1 MKNRIYRPIGR
12 FFYWPILIALA
23 VLWSA
28 GSSMAAGPAKTTVQ
42 EMKAHMAW
50 LVGNGNEGK
59 MQELEQR
66 IKRQEISL
74 YRLGGVGA
82 AVGGAPTIV
91 HLALDY
97 LKVVHR

>member
-1 MKNRIYRPIGR
+1 MKVHI
-12 FFYWPILIALA
+12 
-23 VLWSA
+23 
-28 GSSMAAGPAKTTVQ
+28 
-42 EMKAHMAW
+42 AW

-82 AVGGAPTIV
+82 AVGGALTIV

>member
-1 MKNRIYRPIGR
+1 MTQFEEKV
-12 FFYWPILIALA
+12 LTDLA
-23 VLWSA
+23 ELR
-28 GSSMAAGPAKTTVQ
+28 
-42 EMKAHMAW
+42 AHMAW

-74 YRLGGVGA
+74 YRLGGMGA
-82 AVGGAPTIV
+82 ALGGALTIV

>member
-1 MKNRIYRPIGR
+1 MTQFEERV
-12 FFYWPILIALA
+12 LTDLA
-23 VLWSA
+23 EL
-28 GSSMAAGPAKTTVQ
+28 
-42 EMKAHMAW
+42 KAHMSW

-66 IKRQEISL
+66 VKRQEISL

-82 AVGGAPTIV
+82 AVGGALTIV

>member
-1 MKNRIYRPIGR
+1 MTQFEERV
-12 FFYWPILIALA
+12 LTDLA
-23 VLWSA
+23 
-28 GSSMAAGPAKTTVQ
+28 

-82 AVGGAPTIV
+82 AVGGALTIV

-97 LKVVHR
+97 MKVVHR

>member
-1 MKNRIYRPIGR
+1 MTQFEERV
-12 FFYWPILIALA
+12 LTELA
-23 VLWSA
+23 EL
-28 GSSMAAGPAKTTVQ
+28 
-42 EMKAHMAW
+42 KAHMAW
-50 LVGNGNEGK
+50 LVGQGNEGK

-66 IKRQEISL
+66 IKRQEISI

-82 AVGGAPTIV
+82 AVGGALTIV

>member
-1 MKNRIYRPIGR
+1 MTQFEEKV
-12 FFYWPILIALA
+12 LTELA
-23 VLWSA
+23 
-28 GSSMAAGPAKTTVQ
+28 
-42 EMKAHMAW
+42 EMKVHIAW

-82 AVGGAPTIV
+82 AVGGALTIV

>member
-1 MKNRIYRPIGR
+1 MKVHI
-12 FFYWPILIALA
+12 
-23 VLWSA
+23 
-28 GSSMAAGPAKTTVQ
+28 
-42 EMKAHMAW
+42 AW

-82 AVGGAPTIV
+82 AVGGALTIV

-97 LKVVHR
+97 LKVLHR